1 MPSAKVTSKGQVTVP
16 AEVRAALGLHEGS
29 TIDFVPT
36 PAGSYEI
43 VARRT
48 SIRDL
53 KGMLARP
60 GRRPVSIEEMN
71 EAIADAA
78 AEAGQAR

>member
-43 VARRT
+43 IVRRT
-48 SIRDL
+48 SIKDL
-53 KGMLARP
+53 KGAL
-60 GRRPVSIEEMN
+60 RRPERPISLADMDT
-71 EAIADAA
+71 AIAEAA
-78 AEAGQAR
+78 AESGRIR